1 MPYLQTGEKF
11 CPRRNGWEPIPS
23 MHSRRSTH
31 ELCAIEGNLYSIG
44 GNDGSSS
51 LNSIEVGYL
60 RYLHYLHCAYYLHY
74 LNTSYYLRA
83 EVWPRDQQVADGDG
97 HGDAALLRGRGS
109 GQLPQPGALPR
120 HHGLDI

>member
-1 MPYLQTGEKF
+1 MPCLQTGEKF

-74 LNTSYYLRA
+74 LNTSYYLHA
-83 EVWPRDQQVADGDG
+83 EV
-97 HGDAALLRGRGS
+97 
-109 GQLPQPGALPR
+109 
-120 HHGLDI
+120 

>member
-1 MPYLQTGEKF
+1 MPCLQTGEKF

-60 RYLHYLHCAYYLHY
+60 HYLQSAYYLHY

-83 EVWPRDQQVADGDG
+83 EV
-97 HGDAALLRGRGS
+97 
-109 GQLPQPGALPR
+109 
-120 HHGLDI
+120 